1 MISLE
6 ELTMGKALEITVV
19 SLVVVFAVLIL
30 LMLILESFKYF
41 FKADIAAQ
49 EARDKVKNQKF
60 TESEKNLPV
69 TDYHV
74 DKETEMVAI
83 LTALI
88 MASED
93 EQDKHYQV
101 ESVRLIK

>member
-1 MISLE
+1 ME
-6 ELTMGKALEITVV
+6 ELTMGKALEITLV

-30 LMLILESFKYF
+30 LMLILESFTYI

-49 EARDKVKNQKF
+49 VARDKAENHESHKLEKDLSSLENQ
-60 TESEKNLPV
+60 T
-69 TDYHV
+69 

-101 ESVRLIK
+101 ESVTLIK

>member
-49 EARDKVKNQKF
+49 EAQEKTKNQKLVDQGR
-60 TESEKNLPV
+60 ELPV
-69 TDYHV
+69 TDHQV

-101 ESVRLIK
+101 ESVTLIK